1 MTMTARQIKKRIRYL
16 LAAEIR
22 GRIYETPDYL
32 AGEPVEV
39 ERAWSD
45 VIGEIAD
52 DIWLETRPAPSV
64 SRPQSNSEAK

>member
-22 GRIYETPDYL
+22 GRIYEVPDYL
-32 AGEPVEV
+32 AHEPAEI
-39 ERAWSD
+39 EMAWSD

-52 DIWLETRPAPSV
+52 SIWHEDRPGPSV
-64 SRPQSNSEAK
+64 PRPNGETP